1 MDKIYHE
8 LQRFGFSKYESQAYV
23 GLLKNSPVTG
33 YEVSK
38 RTGVPRSMIYEV
50 LGKLMEKGAVFSTPS
65 EPVKYTPLPAKD
77 LIERLRKEFKISFD
91 YLEEN
96 LTLLDSEKEV
106 DVIWRIH
113 GNGRILTEMMEMI
126 HTAQEELWISAWEPQ
141 VSLLKETVDKRIKD
155 GVHVF
160 SVLFGETEVDLGVTL
175 HHDYMAIDI
184 AEERM
189 SGHLTILAIDN
200 NEVMIANFSPNGSAA
215 WAIKTR
221 DPALVL
227 VAMEYM
233 RHDIMYGEITKSFG
247 SEKVNSLW
255 QSNLDLTHIVTGKR
269 FKYK

>member
-1 MDKIYHE
+1 MDKLYHE
-8 LQRFGFSKYESQAYV
+8 LQRFGFSKYECQAYV
-23 GLLKNSPVTG
+23 GLLKNAPVTG
-33 YEVSK
+33 YELSK

-50 LGKLMEKGAVFSTPS
+50 LGKLMAKGAVFTTPS
-65 EPVKYTPLPAKD
+65 EPVKYTPLPAKN
-77 LIERLRKEFKISFD
+77 LIERLRKEFEDSFD

-96 LTLLDSEKEV
+96 LTSLDSDQEA

-113 GNGRILTEMMEMI
+113 AQDRIIAEMI
-126 HTAQEELWISAWEPQ
+126 EMLHTAESELWISAWEPQ
-141 VSLLKETVDKRIKD
+141 VSQLKETVDKRIAD

-160 SVLFGETEVDLGVTL
+160 SVLFGKIDIEMGVTL

-184 AEERM
+184 AEERTN
-189 SGHLTILAIDN
+189 GHLTILAIDN
-200 NEVMIANFSPNGSAA
+200 SEVMIANFSPNGSDA
-215 WAIKTR
+215 WAIKTK

-269 FKYK
+269 LKYK